1 MNRRQ
6 ARRARILAQ
15 QTLAYRA
22 WSDDPGLALIPGIDV
37 ISDPRLHSREAARRL
52 RRAQNGVFD
61 TPPSVRTVTV

>member
-6 ARRARILAQ
+6 ARRARTVAQ

-22 WSDDPGLALIPGIDV
+22 WSADPGLAPIPEIDV
-37 ISDPRLHSREAARRL
+37 ISDPRLHAREAARRL

-61 TPPSVRTVTV
+61 SPPSVRPVTV